1 LSAETGT
8 DSLVAEVPAAAV
20 PAASSSGLHR
30 RLTAFDA
37 LLLTL
42 SCLSP
47 AFSVYGPG
55 SDVLQHAGSGAAML
69 FLIGIAAAAIWGIV
83 YAEFGSAFPYA
94 GGDYVGV
101 GAVLGPAAG
110 FACLAVWAVF
120 VVPIT
125 AYLAIMVG
133 TYVEEVI
140 PAVSAQSVTV
150 GSLALAT
157 GIALLAV
164 RTNALLTGI
173 FLAIEMSAVLAL
185 VVAGL
190 WHPPSSLAILM
201 HPLIPSGSGQWVPVT
216 SAAMAMGAVS
226 AAFATAGGNQAI
238 AFGEELID
246 PHRKMG
252 RVIIVACL
260 AGALA
265 IALPVML
272 VAWNADRYAAI
283 FRSAAPFSAFISR
296 IAGPT
301 AGRALS
307 AAVALAVF
315 NALIAQLLFAARLF
329 FSFARDGVFP
339 SRINAALA
347 KVHGASG
354 APRVATVVVAAGSA
368 LCCLLGSHLIL
379 VFVSGMVVY
388 GLGFVSLAVLVGR
401 LRGQTGSPGFWRSPC
416 YPLVPILGL
425 ALALAFAV
433 AEWADP
439 EAGRPSLIALGA
451 LLVAAVAWYRYVLS
465 RRPGGWA
472 PRVQKSMPDSS
483 PQGNH
488 T

>member
-1 LSAETGT
+1 LSAETGADT
-8 DSLVAEVPAAAV
+8 LAAEVPAAAFPV
-20 PAASSSGLHR
+20 TDSSGLHR

-55 SDVLQHAGSGAAML
+55 SDVLQHAGTGAAPL

-101 GAVLGPAAG
+101 GSVLGSAAG

-120 VVPIT
+120 IVPVT

-133 TYVEEVI
+133 TYLGQVV
-140 PAVSAQSVTV
+140 PAVSAQSATL

-173 FLAIEMSAVLAL
+173 LLAVELLAVLAL

-190 WHPPSSLAILM
+190 WHPPSSLAILT
-201 HPLIPSGSGQWVPVT
+201 HPLIPDGSGQWVPVAST
-216 SAAMAMGAVS
+216 AMAMGAVS
-226 AAFATAGGNQAI
+226 AAFATVGGNQAI

-265 IALPVML
+265 TALPVVA
-272 VAWNADRYAAI
+272 VAWSADSYPGI
-283 FRSAAPFSAFISR
+283 FRSAAPFSAFVSM
-296 IAGPT
+296 IAGPA

-315 NALIAQLLFAARLF
+315 NALIAQLLFSARLV
-329 FSFARDGVFP
+329 FSFARDAIFP
-339 SRINAALA
+339 SAINAALA
-347 KVHGASG
+347 RVHGGSG
-354 APRVATVVVAAGSA
+354 APRVATLVVAVSSG
-368 LCCLLGSHLIL
+368 LCCLLGSHVIL
-379 VFVSGMVVY
+379 VFVSSMVVY
-388 GLGFVSLAVLVGR
+388 SLGFVSLAVLVGR
-401 LRGQTGSPGFWRSPC
+401 LRGQTGGPGFWRSPC

-451 LLVAAVAWYRYVLS
+451 LLVVAVAWYRFVLS

-472 PRVQKSMPDSS
+472 PRVPKSMSGASS
-483 PQGNH
+483 

>member
-1 LSAETGT
+1 LSLEQGADT
-8 DSLVAEVPAAAV
+8 LAVEVPAATV
-20 PAASSSGLHR
+20 TAAGSSALHR

-55 SDVLQHAGSGAAML
+55 SDVLQHAGTGAALL
-69 FLIGIAAAAIWGIV
+69 FLVGIAAAAIWGIV

-94 GGDYVGV
+94 GGDYIGV

-110 FACLAVWAVF
+110 FACLAVWALF
-120 VVPIT
+120 IVPIT

-133 TYVEEVI
+133 VYVQEVI
-140 PAVSAQSVTV
+140 PAVSAQSVAF
-150 GSLALAT
+150 GSLAVAT
-157 GIALLAV
+157 GTALLAV

-173 FLAIEMSAVLAL
+173 FLAIELLAVLAL
-185 VVAGL
+185 ILAGL
-190 WHPPSSLAILM
+190 WHHPSSVAILL
-201 HPLIPSGSGQWVPVT
+201 HPRLPDGSGQWVPVAPT
-216 SAAMAMGAVS
+216 VMAMGAVS
-226 AAFATAGGNQAI
+226 AAFATVGGNQAI

-265 IALPVML
+265 TALPVML
-272 VAWNADRYAAI
+272 VAWNAERYAAI
-283 FRSAAPFSAFISR
+283 FRSAAPFSAFVSTL
-296 IAGPT
+296 AGPT

-315 NALIAQLLFAARLF
+315 NALIAQLLFSARLF
-329 FSFARDGVFP
+329 FSFGRDGIFP
-339 SRINAALA
+339 SRISAALA

-354 APRVATVVVAAGSA
+354 APRVATLVVAAGSV

-401 LRGQTGSPGFWRSPC
+401 LRGQTGGPGFWRSPC
-416 YPLVPILGL
+416 YPLVPVLGL
-425 ALALAFAV
+425 ALALAFAI

-451 LLVAAVAWYRYVLS
+451 LLIAALAWYRFVLS

-472 PRVQKSMPDSS
+472 PRLQRSVSDMEC
-483 PQGNH
+483 
-488 T
+488 